1 MSSKCIIKQRRQL
14 ANINNTSEPGTAIKC
29 TVQWWFRKE
38 ILKRRPEPWRWEVQ
52 CLAIR
57 NWQQPTERIIE
68 TGPLTTTREVAQE
81 LSIDHPMVVWHLK
94 QIGTVKKLYK
104 WVPHELTKNQKNH
117 RFEMSPSLIL
127 HNNNGPILWH
137 MAKSGIYMTADND
150 QLSGWTEKL
159 QSTSQSQACTK
170 KRLMITVWWSS
181 ASLIHWSF
189 LNSSETITSEKYTQQ
204 INEMHQKLQ
213 RLLPTLINRKGPRQ
227 HLTTRCTTSASKVE
241 WIGPWSFASS
251 TIFTWSLTN
260 HLPLHASW
268 QLFTRKTLPQPAG
281 WRKYFSRLWITKHN
295 FYPIGI
301 KYLFLIGKNV
311 LIVMVP
317 ILINKDV
324 FEPSYNDLK
333 FRVGNHSYFYTR
345 LIKTKKPFN

>member
-1 MSSKCIIKQRRQL
+1 
-14 ANINNTSEPGTAIKC
+14 
-29 TVQWWFRKE
+29 
-38 ILKRRPEPWRWEVQ
+38 
-52 CLAIR
+52 
-57 NWQQPTERIIE
+57 
-68 TGPLTTTREVAQE
+68 
-81 LSIDHPMVVWHLK
+81 
-94 QIGTVKKLYK
+94 
-104 WVPHELTKNQKNH
+104 
-117 RFEMSPSLIL
+117 MSPSLIL

-137 MAKSGIYMTADND
+137 TTKSGIYMTADND

-181 ASLIHWSF
+181 ARLIHWSF

-268 QLFTRKTLPQPAG
+268 QLFSRKTLPQPAG

-301 KYLFLIGKNV
+301 N
-311 LIVMVP
+311 
-317 ILINKDV
+317 ILISHWQKCVDCNGSHFD
-324 FEPSYNDLK
+324 
-333 FRVGNHSYFYTR
+333 
-345 LIKTKKPFN
+345 